1 MDTSEVRGNITTRLT
16 QICAYADDSVISGRT
31 KQIWIEIFC
40 KLKNEAQKAGL
51 IINNNKTKYLYCT
64 RRTGQPTYLDTR
76 EEQFEQTNS
85 LKYLASIEEEI
96 KERTVA
102 VIDHSMFTNN
112 YSHRN

>member
-1 MDTSEVRGNITTRLT
+1 MDTSEVRGNITTRLNT
-16 QICAYADDSVISGRT
+16 DDSVISGRT
-31 KQIWIEIFC
+31 KQILIETFC

-51 IINNNKTKYLYCT
+51 IVNNNKTKYLHCNRKT
-64 RRTGQPTYLDTR
+64 AQPTYLDTG

-85 LKYLASIEEEI
+85 FKYLATIEEEI